1 MLHLEHPERSGEA
14 WCGAEVVRVRGRN
27 GIYRP
32 GHRGWV
38 KTKNPANWRRD
49 SEIELMQRRRERAE
63 PQTSLRDL
71 QSAQARDDPTRHLG
85 DAPRRALTKMRGK
98 DATEIDLLVS
108 PSGIVQS
115 GRKLCLLFGV
125 VAKGGAGREYGRVW

>member
-85 DAPRRALTKMRGK
+85 DAPRRAVTKMRGK
-98 DATEIDLLVS
+98 DATDIDLLVS
-108 PSGIVQS
+108 PLRDRAKWEETVPPLWR
-115 GRKLCLLFGV
+115 GRER
-125 VAKGGAGREYGRVW
+125 GAGREYGRVW